1 MAIRNILYVIVFFL
15 MCAEAATAQ
24 FVSENEV
31 VSRALANSKN
41 IKADSLNIL
50 QQRTLV
56 KSSVNLPNPEFFWE
70 SPTGTFYTGSITQ
83 SIEFPTV
90 YTKQRAVQRA
100 RVRLAQ
106 SEKAVT
112 EAEVRLQ
119 AKSLYMQLQLENE
132 RKLQLREQD
141 SLYDK
146 IQAAAVRQFKAG
158 QIDYLQ
164 QLFAETQFMEIHS
177 QLLSSDAKMGALK
190 RQLQYIAALPADFV
204 VSAYSRME
212 PEDLLNYTLSAS
224 NARLGVFEQ
233 NEYISQHNIGLQRSK
248 ALPGLAFGYFN
259 QGERETPSQYRFRL
273 GLTLPLWFWQYSGNI
288 QAAKVERDVNR
299 QRTEG
304 FKQQVSTQQ
313 RQLQGELEGLV
324 KVLNY
329 YESTALAKSREM
341 ISTANR
347 FFEAGETDYMS
358 YLRNITEAYN
368 IRRKYL
374 ETLLNYNE
382 TILQLQLLTGK
393 L

>member
-1 MAIRNILYVIVFFL
+1 M
-15 MCAEAATAQ
+15 
-24 FVSENEV
+24 
-31 VSRALANSKN
+31 
-41 IKADSLNIL
+41 
-50 QQRTLV
+50 
-56 KSSVNLPNPEFFWE
+56 
-70 SPTGTFYTGSITQ
+70 
-83 SIEFPTV
+83 
-90 YTKQRAVQRA
+90 
-100 RVRLAQ
+100 
-106 SEKAVT
+106 
-112 EAEVRLQ
+112 
-119 AKSLYMQLQLENE
+119 
-132 RKLQLREQD
+132 
-141 SLYDK
+141 
-146 IQAAAVRQFKAG
+146 
-158 QIDYLQ
+158 
-164 QLFAETQFMEIHS
+164 
-177 QLLSSDAKMGALK
+177 
-190 RQLQYIAALPADFV
+190 
-204 VSAYSRME
+204 
-212 PEDLLNYTLSAS
+212 
-224 NARLGVFEQ
+224 FEQ